1 VICLDSRRVF
11 IVLNAYRAPV
21 VADNWTLREIALFE
35 AAMCA
40 FGKDFHAVQQAVSLK
55 SIRPDQHVSRRSLQ
69 SLTRIAHDL
78 LFRPSLMQ
86 VKTKTTNDIVDFY
99 YMWKKSTHYMIWK
112 SSGKPSEPPTE
123 PAEDRA
129 KVVAAK
135 MRGFA

>member
-1 VICLDSRRVF
+1 MC
-11 IVLNAYRAPV
+11 IV
-21 VADNWTLREIALFE
+21 ALF
-35 AAMCA
+35 A
-40 FGKDFHAVQQAVSLK
+40 
-55 SIRPDQHVSRRSLQ
+55 
-69 SLTRIAHDL
+69 IADSHSSSP
-78 LFRPSLMQ
+78 LFRPSRMQ

-123 PAEDRA
+123 HAEDRA

>member
-1 VICLDSRRVF
+1 
-11 IVLNAYRAPV
+11 
-21 VADNWTLREIALFE
+21 
-35 AAMCA
+35 
-40 FGKDFHAVQQAVSLK
+40 
-55 SIRPDQHVSRRSLQ
+55 
-69 SLTRIAHDL
+69 
-78 LFRPSLMQ
+78 MQ

>member
-1 VICLDSRRVF
+1 MF
-11 IVLNAYRAPV
+11 RAHDV
-21 VADNWTLREIALFE
+21 TDNWTLREIALFE

-40 FGKDFHAVQQAVSLK
+40 FGKDFHAVQQAVLLESLADLAILSRCVLCK
-55 SIRPDQHVSRRSLQ
+55 CFTFHVLLSLLLSRV
-69 SLTRIAHDL
+69 
-78 LFRPSLMQ
+78 Q

-129 KVVAAK
+129 KVVASK